1 MEIVG
6 DLITTYFLL
15 KVLKW
20 LIITL
25 VVFVVSY
32 FVIRAICRYQ
42 AKENAKYFDYDYL
55 AERTAEEICQRMI
68 VLEKQKTKTESKET
82 TEENEQ

>member
-1 MEIVG
+1 MLSLFIILGIMIMAVNV
-6 DLITTYFLL
+6 LIG
-15 KVLKW
+15 
-20 LIITL
+20 III
-25 VVFVVSY
+25 
-32 FVIRAICRYQ
+32 IRAICNYQ
-42 AKENAKYFDYDYL
+42 AKQNAAHFDYDYL